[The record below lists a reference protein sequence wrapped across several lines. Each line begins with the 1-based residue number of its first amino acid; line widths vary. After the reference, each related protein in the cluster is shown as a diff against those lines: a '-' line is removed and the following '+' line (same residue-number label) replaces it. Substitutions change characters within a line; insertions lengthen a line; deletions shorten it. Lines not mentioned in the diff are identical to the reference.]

1 MNKVNL
7 DLLKSS
13 YKYDLPA
20 DLIADRPS
28 ENRDASRLLFFDQSK
43 NNYDD
48 LSFKNISH
56 LLPEGALII
65 ANQSKVFP
73 CRLFVKKTTGAK
85 GEIFFLSVQT
95 DECGFFPCMIK
106 SSSKKNLGDT
116 FVFDDKL
123 TFTVEKKLEDG
134 TFLVSVSGLDNE
146 SLEVFLY
153 ENGNIPIPP
162 YIRGGV
168 SDEEDKK
175 RYQTVFAKDT
185 GSVAAPT
192 AGLHF
197 TDEIFSDLKKRRIDR
212 AFVTLHVGLGTFAP
226 VKVDDLSDHEMH
238 SENYYID
245 QENLN
250 LITQAIQEKRPIIA
264 IGTTTLR
271 ALESCFNELKSG
283 HFKANEMHST
293 NIFLYPGIEVKS
305 IQGLITNF
313 HLPESTLL
321 MLVSALV
328 GREKVLELYQHAVT
342 QKYRFFSYGD
352 AMFLKL

>member
-1 MNKVNL
+1 MSNL
-7 DLLKSS
+7 
-13 YKYDLPA
+13 
-20 DLIADRPS
+20 R
-28 ENRDASRLLFFDQSK
+28 EK
-43 NNYDD
+43 NNWCQRRD
-48 LSFKNISH
+48 L
-56 LLPEGALII
+56 
-65 ANQSKVFP
+65 
-73 CRLFVKKTTGAK
+73 
-85 GEIFFLSVQT
+85 FLSVQT
-95 DECGFFPCMIK
+95 DECGYFPCMIK

-116 FVFDDKL
+116 FIFEDKL

-134 TFLVSVSGLDNE
+134 TFLVSVNGLDGE

-238 SENYYID
+238 SENYFID

-250 LITQAIQEKRPIIA
+250 LITQAIQEKDP
-264 IGTTTLR
+264 LSP
-271 ALESCFNELKSG
+271 LE
-283 HFKANEMHST
+283 
-293 NIFLYPGIEVKS
+293 
-305 IQGLITNF
+305 Q
-313 HLPESTLL
+313 
-321 MLVSALV
+321 
-328 GREKVLELYQHAVT
+328 QHYVP
-342 QKYRFFSYGD
+342 
-352 AMFLKL
+352 